1 MSGAVDLMM
10 QPARN
15 SLGCNA
21 CYFID
26 HQQEIKAT
34 VHIHLSEFPP
44 TQWLDKWTITRDTDL
59 MSSKCHTSQYDQN
72 TGTPPPRHPIPITAQ
87 IAHETGFWAAIMDD
101 EAHAEFLAEEAIRQ
115 QINRKVEQLLNQR
128 P

>member
-1 MSGAVDLMM
+1 MI

-15 SLGCNA
+15 SLGYNA

-34 VHIHLSEFPP
+34 VHIHLSEFLP
-44 TQWLDKWTITRDTDL
+44 TQWLDKWTIPRDTAL
-59 MSSKCHTSQYDQN
+59 MPSKCHISQYDRE
-72 TGTPPPRHPIPITAQ
+72 TWTPPPGHPIPLTAQ
-87 IAHETGFWAAIMDD
+87 IAHATGFWADIMDD

-115 QINRKVEQLLNQR
+115 QISRKVELLLSQR